1 MKKVIFT
8 ILLALSFAGPALSVT
23 FNADTIYSRWLLNSR
38 LNNFHNKDKTRGF
51 TFTSPYGVSQ
61 ATVDSWDYVPGLVC
75 KAAYCAID
83 AYIGNPSWEVNHTP
97 FYNCVIGWTDDM
109 AESSHISSSNQS
121 NIDDKNAAKIF
132 CEAYALTNDDKYKT
146 AVLPFIQSLEGTSL
160 PHSKIES
167 PNTGAGGF
175 WHKPN
180 YQNQMWLDGQYM
192 GPALWAEYL
201 GKCSPATNNTASWA
215 SIALQ
220 FDIIYEQL
228 YDSEKKLF
236 YHAFASESADNNKV
250 SAWLADGT
258 RHSKE
263 YWGRGTGW
271 LFAALVD
278 VLEFMP
284 SGIDI
289 KNGQDCKTRLTNY
302 LNTVAEGLKLRQDDS
317 GCWTQLLQ
325 YPEGYVPEGG
335 SKANYLEASCSF
347 MFTYAYLKGMRL
359 GLLSKATYEATAI
372 KAFKGCVAT
381 FLTTGSN
388 GELNVRQSCES
399 AGLDGSRLGTALYYL
414 NDGDGGSDTKINN
427 NSEGKAL
434 GPAIMASAE
443 YERAYYVKS
452 ASPSPSPSSCNCLK
466 ATSVDK

>member
-1 MKKVIFT
+1 MKKVILSLV
-8 ILLALSFAGPALSVT
+8 LLVPLSLNCFGVT
-23 FNADTIYSRWLLNSR
+23 FNQDTIYSRWLMNSR
-38 LNNFHNKDKTRGF
+38 LGNFHNKGNTRGF

-75 KAAYCAID
+75 KAAFCAVN
-83 AYIGNPSWEVNHTP
+83 AYIDNPSWEVNYAP
-97 FYNCVIGWTDDM
+97 FRTSILSWTDNM
-109 AESSHISSSNQS
+109 AGSSHISSSNQS

-175 WHKPN
+175 WHKPG

-201 GKCSPATNNTASWA
+201 GKCSPETNNTASWA

-228 YDSEKKLF
+228 YDSDKKLF
-236 YHAFASESADNNKV
+236 YHAFASESAESSKV
-250 SAWLADGT
+250 SGWLADGT
-258 RHSKE
+258 HHSKE

-284 SGIDI
+284 SGIDVQ
-289 KNGQDCKTRLTNY
+289 GGEDSKTRLTRY
-302 LNTVAEGLKLRQDDS
+302 LNVVAAGLKARQDATS
-317 GCWTQLLQ
+317 GCWPQLLQ
-325 YPEGYVPEGG
+325 YAVGYTPEGG
-335 SKANYLEASCSF
+335 SKSNYLEASCSF
-347 MFTYAYLKGMRL
+347 MFTYAYLKGIRL
-359 GLLSKATYEATAI
+359 GLLSKSTYEATAV

-388 GELNVRQSCES
+388 GELNVIQSCES
-399 AGLDGSRLGTALYYL
+399 AGLDASRLGTARYYL
-414 NDGDGGSDTKINN
+414 NDGDGGTDTKINN

-443 YERAYYVKS
+443 YERAYYVKR
-452 ASPSPSPSSCNCLK
+452 AAPSNASCNCLK
-466 ATSVDK
+466 AASVDK